1 MQFRYDHSAVVYTDQ
16 YLHIFGGSSHSTLF
30 EDLKSL
36 ITFLKHVSIPFFATV
51 SFYAYS
57 NMFLCLCCG
66 VGWLEGFL
74 YFWCEVN
81 GGSDIIR
88 HDLRRSQLPWLV
100 TVA

>member
-51 SFYAYS
+51 SFLRLLKYVS
-57 NMFLCLCCG
+57 MSLLWCRMVRRIPLFL
-66 VGWLEGFL
+66 V
-74 YFWCEVN
+74 
-81 GGSDIIR
+81 
-88 HDLRRSQLPWLV
+88 
-100 TVA
+100 